1 VSARDEAKAEAFRA
15 LVRRLLADGKSVA
28 AIAKLTGKS
37 YVHTKRIADQE
48 VTP

>member
-1 VSARDEAKAEAFRA
+1 MNAHDAAKAEAFRI

-37 YVHTKRIADQE
+37 YVHTKRIAEQE
-48 VTP
+48 TQP